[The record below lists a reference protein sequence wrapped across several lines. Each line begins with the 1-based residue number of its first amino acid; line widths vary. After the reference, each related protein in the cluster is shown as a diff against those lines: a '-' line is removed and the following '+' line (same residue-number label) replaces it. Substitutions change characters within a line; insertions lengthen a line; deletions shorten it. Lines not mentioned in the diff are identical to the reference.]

1 MALYLHPVSPPRR
14 VVTIRFL
21 CHHALQCGQQRE
33 PLLRQCEVA
42 RLGHQLQAWVQ
53 AREEI
58 LESLA
63 SVTQRQ
69 FRERYTAQFEHIED
83 EEDGRSPQRYLPRSA
98 SCDRQAL
105 LQGSKVCMARFVG
118 DDDFTVQQR
127 PSRQRGGRLYQF
139 RKRGREIAK
148 VSTEQLYVA
157 ICPMPEQ
164 ASEAV

>member
-33 PLLRQCEVA
+33 PLLRQCEIA

-58 LESLA
+58 LEPLA

-69 FRERYTAQFEHIED
+69 LRERYTAQLERIENEKD
-83 EEDGRSPQRYLPRSA
+83 RGSLQRCLPRRA
-98 SCDRQAL
+98 SGDRQAL
-105 LQGSKVCMARFVG
+105 LQGSKVC
-118 DDDFTVQQR
+118 
-127 PSRQRGGRLYQF
+127 
-139 RKRGREIAK
+139 
-148 VSTEQLYVA
+148 
-157 ICPMPEQ
+157 
-164 ASEAV
+164 

>member
-1 MALYLHPVSPPRR
+1 
-14 VVTIRFL
+14 
-21 CHHALQCGQQRE
+21 
-33 PLLRQCEVA
+33 
-42 RLGHQLQAWVQ
+42 VQ

-69 FRERYTAQFEHIED
+69 LRERYTAQLEHIED
-83 EEDGRSPQRYLPRSA
+83 EKDRGSLQRHLPSSA

-105 LQGSKVCMARFVG
+105 LQGSKVCMARLVG
-118 DDDFTVQQR
+118 DDDFAVQQR
-127 PSRQRGGRLYQF
+127 PSGQRVGRLYQF
-139 RKRGREIAK
+139 RKGGREIAK
-148 VSTEQLYVA
+148 VSTEHLYVA